1 MIKLGNVRQ
10 YLSLKV
16 FPFWSSGL
24 NRLLKNRSLF
34 TGELVNSH
42 VCLLRLRDLIFNL
55 VVIGYLGSML
65 TPNKRLF
72 RGLNYLF
79 RFFVFLQEVTLRFKY
94 LFEIFAGELN
104 NVLGTV
110 SDNLLRVI
118 LKNLWEVS
126 VHLNLIWR
134 ENAHLSSICHTS
146 CLS

>member
-16 FPFWSSGL
+16 FPLCSSGF

-34 TGELVNSH
+34 PGELVNSH
-42 VCLLRLRDLIFNL
+42 MGLLGLRDLIFNL
-55 VVIGYLGSML
+55 VVICDLGSML

-72 RGLNYLF
+72 RGLNYLL
-79 RFFVFLQEVTLRFKY
+79 RFFVFLHEVTLRFKY

-118 LKNLWEVS
+118 L
-126 VHLNLIWR
+126 
-134 ENAHLSSICHTS
+134 
-146 CLS
+146 